1 MQATTSTV
9 EAVSPGS
16 VFISYSRQ
24 DLARVE
30 RVVKLFSDADL
41 HVWWDRDIE
50 VGTAFRSAIQAALD
64 EAACVV
70 VFWSITSVE
79 SEFVRSEASQAH
91 DKGILKP
98 VLLDVNVR
106 IPVGFSEIQHLDLT
120 KWDGTTEQ
128 LRPLIDPI
136 RRLVSRGPSKSRYA
150 STLIQNDWAVDNSQQ
165 IIAELSS
172 LTAQIRQ
179 LGDILVSESQGAR
192 DLRGA
197 LGEVAKTYRVV
208 NSAVLQFLNP
218 ALGTGPI
225 DARPYLEFER
235 GGLTTQIEKGRG
247 HCGLILTYY
256 GRYGGVRDSIINKL
270 SPKSL
275 SEVDTAFA
283 RLGTAD
289 GDLFVPLI
297 QIGDVLTN
305 ESRVIVNLILSG
317 QEDAARKRILD
328 GRMKL
333 APLENQ
339 LSTAM
344 RELQESASALGYTE
358 PL

>member
-1 MQATTSTV
+1 MQ
-9 EAVSPGS
+9 
-16 VFISYSRQ
+16 
-24 DLARVE
+24 
-30 RVVKLFSDADL
+30 
-41 HVWWDRDIE
+41 
-50 VGTAFRSAIQAALD
+50 
-64 EAACVV
+64 
-70 VFWSITSVE
+70 
-79 SEFVRSEASQAH
+79 
-91 DKGILKP
+91 GILKP
-98 VLLDVNVR
+98 VLLDVSVR
-106 IPVGFSEIQHLDLT
+106 IPVGLSEIQHLDLT
-120 KWDGTTEQ
+120 KWDGTAEQ

-136 RRLVSRGPSKSRYA
+136 KQLVARGPSKAGYA
-150 STLIQNDWAVDNSQQ
+150 PTLIQNDWAVNNSRH

-172 LTAQIRQ
+172 LTTQTRQ
-179 LGDILVSESQGAR
+179 LGDILVSESQGAG
-192 DLRGA
+192 DLHGA

-208 NSAVLQFLNP
+208 NSALLQFLNP

-225 DARPYLEFER
+225 DARPYLELER

-247 HCGLILTYY
+247 HCGLIVTYD
-256 GRYGGVRDSIINKL
+256 GRYGGVRDSIINKI

-275 SEVDTAFA
+275 SEVDAAFA

-297 QIGDVLTN
+297 QIGDVLAN
-305 ESRVIVNLILSG
+305 KSRVIVNLILSG

-333 APLENQ
+333 ARLESQ

-344 RELQESASALGYTE
+344 RELQQSRSALGYNQ